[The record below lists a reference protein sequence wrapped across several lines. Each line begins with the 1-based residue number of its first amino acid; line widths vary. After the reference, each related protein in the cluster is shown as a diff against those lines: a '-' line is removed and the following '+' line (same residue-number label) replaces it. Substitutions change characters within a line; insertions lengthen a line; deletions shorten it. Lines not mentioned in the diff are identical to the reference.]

1 MKINDGFAYLYVDY
15 SAEAAEQQQ
24 LASQLQKQFQNA
36 MVVLAEQSQTNVLIL
51 SGEKKADEV
60 GRVIESEGKYEGKL
74 GKCGGNLQRRQ
85 ILIQKKVKKE
95 EIEKWFQ

>member
-1 MKINDGFAYLYVDY
+1 
-15 SAEAAEQQQ
+15 
-24 LASQLQKQFQNA
+24 

-51 SGEKKADEV
+51 SGEKKAEEL
-60 GRVIESEGKYEGKL
+60 GRVIEGKYEGKL